1 MLDFKTLKIKSVDV
15 AQGVSPEAPIVAE
28 KTPIIS
34 QNTPIVAENLPI
46 FQWIEIRAGRL
57 GGESFLILGDERDRP
72 AAAIAHPGKVVFVW
86 EEEVQQL
93 ANLLAIGID
102 DEGLRFLFDAKKK
115 YGGTIEHVC
124 EGVIDH
130 GDEGDNGR
138 GKQTVSRLSRLLSAA
153 EKDPGHG
160 EQGER
165 DEGGGEPPGED
176 AEDGAGPVDQSG
188 EGIS

>member
-15 AQGVSPEAPIVAE
+15 AQGKLFEEPVSPEAPIVSQNP
-28 KTPIIS
+28 PIVS
-34 QNTPIVAENLPI
+34 ENTPIVAKNLPI

-93 ANLLAIGID
+93 ANLLATDIS
-102 DEGLRFLFDAKKK
+102 DEGLRYLFDAKKK

-124 EGVIDH
+124 KGVIDH
-130 GDEGDNGR
+130 GNESDGGCGQRNSSRLPDRLHAAQADQPHGGQGEGD
-138 GKQTVSRLSRLLSAA
+138 V
-153 EKDPGHG
+153 
-160 EQGER
+160 
-165 DEGGGEPPGED
+165 GGDQPPGGD
-176 AEDGAGPVDQSG
+176 AEDIA
-188 EGIS
+188 